1 MGFSIYQLKSEIFI
15 PNEVQSN
22 ALFSIKNLIREF
34 SISGKHIAFVET
46 IEVEQSEL
54 LEDALLAL
62 RWIPEVNENGDIIS
76 VEFSGEKLGDDY
88 QIFNSIAGYV
98 KENSFLTF
106 VGEDSKIWRWLFLN
120 GEVTEQIGVLTFES

>member
-1 MGFSIYQLKSEIFI
+1 MGYSIYQLKSEFFI
-15 PNEVQSN
+15 PNHVQSD

-34 SISGKHIAFVET
+34 STSGKHIAFVET
-46 IEVEQSEL
+46 TEIEQSEF

-62 RWIPEVNENGDIIS
+62 RWIPEVNENGDIVG

-88 QIFNSIAGYV
+88 QIFNSIAVYV

-106 VGEDSKIWRWLFLN
+106 VGEDSKVSRWLFLN
-120 GEVTEQIGVLTFES
+120 GEVTEQIGILTFES